1 MIRKTLVITAALA
14 ATSAPAVALAGH
26 DGYQYAKVVD
36 VEPVYRVVQVQIP
49 ERECWTEIHYESMPQ
64 SRRHSHGG
72 SAIPTIAGGV
82 VGGVIG
88 RQFGSGNGRDAM
100 TVLGTLVGAAVG
112 HQASHRR
119 YERYDDYEYRS
130 VRERPVERCAT
141 RYVTEER
148 RDLDGYLV
156 TYRYAG
162 REYTT
167 RTHEH
172 PGKRIRVR
180 VEVTPAAA

>member
-1 MIRKTLVITAALA
+1 MIRKTLVLTAAMG
-14 ATSAPAVALAGH
+14 ATLLPSLALASH

-36 VEPVYRVVQVQIP
+36 VEPVYRYVQVQIP
-49 ERECWTEIHYESMPQ
+49 ERECWTEIRYESVSPRHD
-64 SRRHSHGG
+64 RRGG
-72 SAIPTIAGGV
+72 SAVPTIAGGV
-82 VGGVIG
+82 LGGVIG

-112 HQASHRR
+112 HQSSHRR
-119 YERYDDYEYRS
+119 YVDYDDHGYPR
-130 VRERPVERCAT
+130 VRERPVERCT
-141 RYVTEER
+141 THYVTEER

-167 RTHEH
+167 RTTEH
-172 PGKRIRVR
+172 PGERIRVR
-180 VEVTPAAA
+180 VEVTPASA

>member
-1 MIRKTLVITAALA
+1 MIRKTLVLTAALA
-14 ATSAPAVALAGH
+14 ASFAPALALADH

-36 VEPVYRVVQVQIP
+36 VEPVYSYVQVQVP
-49 ERECWTEIHYESMPQ
+49 ERECWTEIRYESIPHRP
-64 SRRHSHGG
+64 SRRSG
-72 SAIPTIAGGV
+72 SAVPTIAGGV
-82 VGGVIG
+82 IGGVIG

-112 HQASHRR
+112 HQASHRTR
-119 YERYDDYEYRS
+119 DTYDDYGYRR
-130 VRERPVERCAT
+130 VREHPVERCT
-141 RYVTEER
+141 THYITEER

-162 REYTT
+162 RTYTT
-167 RTHEH
+167 RTREH

-180 VEVTPAAA
+180 VDVTPASA

>member
-1 MIRKTLVITAALA
+1 MIRKTLVLTAAMA
-14 ATSAPAVALAGH
+14 AACLPALALADH

-36 VEPVYRVVQVQIP
+36 VEPVYRYVQVQIP
-49 ERECWTEIHYESMPQ
+49 ERECRTEIHYESVPHRHT
-64 SRRHSHGG
+64 RRSG
-72 SAIPTIAGGV
+72 SAMPTIAGGV
-82 VGGVIG
+82 IGGVIG
-88 RQFGSGNGRDAM
+88 RQFGSGDGRDAM

-119 YERYDDYEYRS
+119 HDEYSYGYRG
-130 VRERPVERCAT
+130 VRERPVERCT
-141 RYVTEER
+141 THYVTEER

-162 REYTT
+162 RVYTT
-167 RTHEH
+167 RTAEH

-180 VEVTPAAA
+180 VQVTPASA